1 MLIRYVSK
9 ESIQTLHLTPAFF
22 LLRMADDPGLLVPKH
37 EPGAALVFNDTNLDY
52 GIVRK
57 PTREDA
63 VAILEA
69 YQRAKGE
76 GCSTFIAQCEAGVGR
91 SPAVVAALLTL
102 EGDTSGA
109 KEILRMGTYNR
120 LLYRLILEAAGKE
133 VSPDPLV
140 SMVVRM
146 KYPLDRL
153 DSFLACMERQR
164 WNNIEIIAVTDGIT
178 DLNIPFIENLHR
190 GGGREVYKTF
200 LKVIKTPTAKGRWG
214 HPYRQ
219 LGIDAAQGEWVG
231 VTNDDNYYVPG
242 FIEQMVGSA
251 EDANADLVICDMLH
265 SYSGWERVA
274 AGGDLGCFLARREL
288 IRQVPWEG
296 DDLKADR
303 RFLQGLVDRCR
314 NVAIV
319 NRALFIHN

>member
-1 MLIRYVSK
+1 MLIRYASK

-52 GIVRK
+52 GVVRK

-63 VAILEA
+63 AAILEA

-109 KEILRMGTYNR
+109 KEIMRMGTYNR

-133 VSPDPLV
+133 VPADPLV
-140 SMVVRM
+140 SMVIRL
-146 KYPLDRL
+146 KYPVDRFV
-153 DSFLACMERQR
+153 SFIASMERQR
-164 WNNIEIIAVTDGIT
+164 WESIEVVAVSDGSLFPWTKTNLKMSYASTKVEI
-178 DLNIPFIENLHR
+178 NVIET
-190 GGGREVYKTF
+190 EET
-200 LKVIKTPTAKGRWG
+200 KGRWG

-219 LGIDAAQGEWVG
+219 LGIDAAYGKWIG
-231 VTNDDNYYVPG
+231 LSNDDNYYVPG
-242 FIEQMVGSA
+242 FIEQMIGAA

-319 NRALFIHN
+319 NRPLFIHN